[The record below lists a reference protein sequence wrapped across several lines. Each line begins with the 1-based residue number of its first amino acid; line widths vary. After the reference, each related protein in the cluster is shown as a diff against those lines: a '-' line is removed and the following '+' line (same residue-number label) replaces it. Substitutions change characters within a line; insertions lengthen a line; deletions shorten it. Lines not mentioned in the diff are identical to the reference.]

1 LAWPAL
7 DSWFYICIWIK
18 VVVFI
23 CHRNP
28 SGEPICSLRFGNYQ
42 NRGRG
47 GSLSCHRNPAGETSC
62 SPRFVSCQY
71 RGRAYLQ
78 LQRTFQLY
86 V

>member
-1 LAWPAL
+1 
-7 DSWFYICIWIK
+7 

-47 GSLSCHRNPAGETSC
+47 GSLICHIHHAGEAIG
-62 SPRFVSCQY
+62 SPRFVNYLY
-71 RGRAYLQ
+71 RDSDGRLN
-78 LQRTFQLY
+78 
-86 V
+86 